1 MAVAKKGERVE
12 GEIKLFLFA
21 ENGIVYIKNLR
32 KFTEKF
38 LELKKCSARMLVTKI
53 TQKLVAFLV
62 IVTS

>member
-1 MAVAKKGERVE
+1 ME